1 MYYDHLLILCLLQL
15 VDNRGNDY
23 RNHVKCITEDQKY
36 GGKGFEAKSNKGEVK
51 QQQWIQVNDNA
62 DECHNDTHI
71 LYVSYV

>member
-1 MYYDHLLILCLLQL
+1 L

-23 RNHVKCITEDQKY
+23 RNHLKCITEDQKY

-62 DECHNDTHI
+62 DGCLNDTQI
-71 LYVSYV
+71 LYLSYIKKMYGMLLDNNH